1 MNNIRQKALFIID
14 NVYNKG
20 AFLEEQL
27 NIFKQS
33 NISDRDFTFVKNITT
48 GVIRNRTYLDYVI
61 KINSKIRFKKIHK
74 IIAIILEMAI
84 FQCYFLD
91 KIPNYS
97 IVDESV
103 KLAKLYGNKGSSSFV
118 NAILRNIVS
127 KDKEVVKI
135 EDSIENL
142 SVYYSHPKF
151 YTKYFYENY
160 GVELTKNLLKANN
173 QESDF
178 VIRVN
183 TLKTKKDNL
192 SKLLKDENFNVRDGL
207 VPDSLI
213 IENPKNIFDTQAFR
227 EGFFYA
233 QDFSSIK
240 VSQILNPRK
249 YSKILDLCAAPGGK
263 STHLGALLENTGQI
277 VACDKSWYKLDLIRE
292 NAKRLGVSNIK
303 VSINDASKYNNDFE
317 DKFDYCLVDAPCSAI
332 GLYRK
337 KPDIKWNR
345 SLDDIKNL
353 AQIQKIIINNAGR
366 YVKKGGVLIY
376 STCSLSYSE
385 NEGVIKEFLD
395 RNKNYKILTIEGKDI
410 LKLFPFDNY
419 DGFSICKLQRLY

>member
-27 NIFKQS
+27 NIIKQS
-33 NISDRDFTFVKNITT
+33 NISDRDFTFIKNITT

-84 FQCYFLD
+84 YQYYFLD

-173 QESDF
+173 QEPDF

-183 TLKTKKDNL
+183 TLKTKK
-192 SKLLKDENFNVRDGL
+192 
-207 VPDSLI
+207 I
-213 IENPKNIFDTQAFR
+213 I
-227 EGFFYA
+227 
-233 QDFSSIK
+233 
-240 VSQILNPRK
+240 
-249 YSKILDLCAAPGGK
+249 C
-263 STHLGALLENTGQI
+263 
-277 VACDKSWYKLDLIRE
+277 
-292 NAKRLGVSNIK
+292 
-303 VSINDASKYNNDFE
+303 INY
-317 DKFDYCLVDAPCSAI
+317 
-332 GLYRK
+332 
-337 KPDIKWNR
+337 
-345 SLDDIKNL
+345 
-353 AQIQKIIINNAGR
+353 
-366 YVKKGGVLIY
+366 
-376 STCSLSYSE
+376 
-385 NEGVIKEFLD
+385 
-395 RNKNYKILTIEGKDI
+395 
-410 LKLFPFDNY
+410 
-419 DGFSICKLQRLY
+419 